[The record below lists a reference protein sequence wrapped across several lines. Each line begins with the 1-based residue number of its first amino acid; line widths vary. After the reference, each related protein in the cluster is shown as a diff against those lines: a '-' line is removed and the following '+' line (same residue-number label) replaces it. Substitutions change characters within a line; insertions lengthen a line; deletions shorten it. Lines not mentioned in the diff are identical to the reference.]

1 MTGAGYAAYGAALQ
15 AIKASGVLVQ
25 VEPTVFLSLVGKADE
40 PVVVVAYGG
49 AFRKRYQYLT
59 SYKGLAFYT
68 TSPTALPLSRAELV
82 AAKSIR
88 MPQM

>member
-1 MTGAGYAAYGAALQ
+1 MTSAGYSAYGAALQ

-25 VEPTVFLSLVGKADE
+25 VEPTVFLSLVSKVDE
-40 PVVVVAYGG
+40 PAVVVAYGG
-49 AFRKRYQYLT
+49 TFRKRYQYLT

-68 TSPTALPLSRAELV
+68 TSPTALPLSRAELI

>member
-1 MTGAGYAAYGAALQ
+1 MTGPGHAAYGASLHAV
-15 AIKASGVLVQ
+15 KASGVLVQ
-25 VEPTVFLSLVGKADE
+25 VEPAVFMTLVGKADE

-68 TSPTALPLSRAELV
+68 TSPTALPLSRAELI
-82 AAKSIR
+82 AAKSIK
-88 MPQM
+88 MPQI